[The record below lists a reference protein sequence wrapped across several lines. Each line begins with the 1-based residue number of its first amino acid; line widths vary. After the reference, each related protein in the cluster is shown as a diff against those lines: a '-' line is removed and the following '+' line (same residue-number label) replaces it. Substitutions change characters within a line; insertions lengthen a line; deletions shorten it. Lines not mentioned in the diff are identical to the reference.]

1 MPAANYIQLPKAT
14 SQNLGLT
21 GSHLY
26 LQVKDCHH
34 CYHHCYQLDL
44 IGCFNYRSSCFQ
56 ANPLSS
62 TLMWQL
68 TAA

>member
-26 LQVKDCHH
+26 LQVRDCHH
-34 CYHHCYQLDL
+34 RYQLDL

-62 TLMWQL
+62 TLMWRL